1 MTLLEA
7 VVLGVVQ
14 GLTEFLPISSTA
26 HVRLVPALFG
36 WGDPGAAASAIIQ
49 LGTMASVVIFFRRD
63 FLKLT
68 KAFFRGIANGKPFD
82 EFESRMAWY
91 IGVGTIPVAVLGFL
105 FRHSIVTSARS
116 LYLIASSLILLAL
129 ALALAERISTFRR
142 GTSSIAFM
150 DCVIV
155 GLAQAL
161 ALVPGS
167 SRSGTTI
174 TAGLFLGLTRE
185 AAARF
190 SFLLSIPAVIA
201 SGLFEMYEVRH
212 SLSTVVAVNLT
223 VATVFSAVTGY
234 AAIAF
239 LLRYLR
245 THTTYVFVW
254 YRILLGGVI
263 FLLLLLGILS
273 PVT

>member
-1 MTLLEA
+1 MNIVEA

-26 HVRLVPALFG
+26 HLRLVPALLG

-49 LGTMASVVIFFRRD
+49 LGTMLAVVAFFRRD
-63 FLKLT
+63 ILT
-68 KAFFRGIANGKPFD
+68 LFKAFIRGISRGKPLE

-91 IGVGTIPVAVLGFL
+91 IAVGTIPVGVFGLL
-105 FRHSIVTSARS
+105 FKDFIETSARS
-116 LYLIASSLILLAL
+116 LYLISASLVLLAL
-129 ALALAERISTFRR
+129 ILAVAERISAFRR
-142 GTSSIAFM
+142 DSSSVTLG

-155 GLAQAL
+155 GFAQAL
-161 ALVPGS
+161 ALIPGS

-190 SFLLSIPAVIA
+190 SFLLSIPAVVA
-201 SGLFEMYEVRH
+201 SGLFELYEVRH
-212 SLSTVVAVNLT
+212 SISGVVAFDLS
-223 VATVFSAVTGY
+223 VATIVSAVTGY

-239 LLRYLR
+239 LLKYLR
-245 THTTYVFVW
+245 THTTYAFIW
-254 YRILLGGVI
+254 YRVFLGGVI
-263 FLLLLLGILS
+263 LFLVFLKVI
-273 PVT
+273 PPFA